1 MTVRMVK
8 SSQFGKI
15 AEQAGRNKQGGRKDF
30 FKFIK
35 QAGWKSVSRVA
46 KNLKNLSEHALLLGT
61 SE

>member
-15 AEQAGRNKQGGRKDF
+15 AEQAGRNKQGGRKYF

-35 QAGWKSVSRVA
+35 QAG
-46 KNLKNLSEHALLLGT
+46 
-61 SE
+61 